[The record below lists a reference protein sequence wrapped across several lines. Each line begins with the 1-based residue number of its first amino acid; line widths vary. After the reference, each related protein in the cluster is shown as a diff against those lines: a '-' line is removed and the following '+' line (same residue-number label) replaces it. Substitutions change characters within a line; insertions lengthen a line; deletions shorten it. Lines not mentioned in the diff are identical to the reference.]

1 MKSGPI
7 PGNQSLFEILQLIDI
22 WRYKSLMMLFFS
34 FVVILIYGESG
45 GLSGIAGQSSFLA

>member
-1 MKSGPI
+1 MCHIKTRYIFHCLMKSGPI

-34 FVVILIYGESG
+34 FVVILI
-45 GLSGIAGQSSFLA
+45 